1 MKQCKQISFGSSNRF
16 AKIFRLS
23 ASAINK
29 ISSLSSKAIARYKY
43 KCYRNFQARLV
54 LMIMIKCWLHATRP
68 LQLQTCQDF
77 IYRGFSPFVVWHQC
91 GLLLCGG
98 THSQFSVLNQTR
110 IPQQKSEM
118 GNFESNLTDNILKIL
133 TRFREHTQS

>member
-1 MKQCKQISFGSSNRF
+1 
-16 AKIFRLS
+16 
-23 ASAINK
+23 
-29 ISSLSSKAIARYKY
+29 
-43 KCYRNFQARLV
+43 
-54 LMIMIKCWLHATRP
+54 MIKFWLHATRP
-68 LQLQTCQDF
+68 LQLQTCQNF
-77 IYRGFSPFVVWHQC
+77 IYRGSSPFVVWHQC
-91 GLLLCGG
+91 GLLQCGG